1 LRGKV
6 RLFREE
12 LKRAMSPSLSA
23 DVPST
28 GPIAETK
35 LKGSGEMT
43 TSFNRLAGAV
53 AGMVA
58 GFGASIAVA
67 QETNIKFSL
76 DWKFEG
82 PAAPFL
88 VALDKGYYKA
98 EGLNV
103 TIDTGAGSREP
114 ITRIASGT
122 YDMGFGDINALV
134 KFLDE
139 QPNAKVKAV
148 MVMYERPPFAVIGR
162 KSLGVTTDPK
172 SLAGKTLGAPPP
184 DGAFGQWAIFQRV
197 ANIDTS
203 NIKIESVGF
212 PVREPMLAQGKVH
225 AIFGFSFS
233 SVLNLKSQGV
243 KDEDI
248 SLILMAEHGLDLYG
262 NSIMVNPDFAAK
274 NPKAVQGFLKAVMKG
289 MQDTIKDPAMA
300 VDSVIKRNQ
309 VVTKAVELERLQM
322 ALAQNFVTPAV
333 KKDGF
338 GGVTAAKLDKSI
350 ELLKV
355 SLQLKNPPKGDA
367 LFDSSFLPSAAE
379 RKVN

>member
-1 LRGKV
+1 
-6 RLFREE
+6 
-12 LKRAMSPSLSA
+12 M
-23 DVPST
+23 T
-28 GPIAETK
+28 IA
-35 LKGSGEMT
+35 
-43 TSFNRLAGAV
+43 FNRIAGAFVGAV
-53 AGMVA
+53 ASLA
-58 GFGASIAVA
+58 ATAAFA
-67 QETNIKFSL
+67 QTTDIKFTL

-88 VALDKGYYKA
+88 VAEDKGYFKA

-122 YDMGFGDINALV
+122 YQMGFGDIKALV

-139 QPNAKVKAV
+139 QPDAKIKAV
-148 MVMYERPPFAVIGR
+148 MVMYERPPFAIIGR

-184 DGAFGQWAIFQRV
+184 DGAFGQWAIFQKV
-197 ANIDTS
+197 AGIDTS
-203 NIKIESVGF
+203 TIKIESVGF

-248 SLILMAEHGLDLYG
+248 SLILMAENGLDIYG
-262 NSIMVNPDFAAK
+262 NSILVSNEFAAK
-274 NPKAVQGFLKAVMKG
+274 NPAAMKGFLKAVVKG
-289 MQDTIKDPAMA
+289 MQDTASNPGEA
-300 VDSVIKRNQ
+300 VESVLKRNT

-322 ALAQNFVTPAV
+322 AVAQNFVTPAV
-333 KKDGF
+333 KKKGF
-338 GGVTAAKLDKSI
+338 GGVEADKLTRNIQVQK
-350 ELLKV
+350 EARN
-355 SLQLKNPPKGDA
+355 LKNPPSSDA
-367 LFDSSFLPSAAE
+367 VFDASFLPPAAE
-379 RKVN
+379 RMIK